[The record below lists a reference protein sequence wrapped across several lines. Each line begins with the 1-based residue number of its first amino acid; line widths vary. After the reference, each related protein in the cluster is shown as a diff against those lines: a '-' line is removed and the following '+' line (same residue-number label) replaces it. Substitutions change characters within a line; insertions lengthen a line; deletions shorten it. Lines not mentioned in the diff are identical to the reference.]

1 MIMKT
6 ILTIILSL
14 AAFSCASQPL
24 QLTADEATNY
34 ESVQIMLRHSRPDHV
49 LKYFGIVRQE
59 LSHDVDVAAAQERM
73 QLQAYRKGCNAIIN
87 FRSRKEYLE
96 GELVLLDS

>member
-1 MIMKT
+1 M
-6 ILTIILSL
+6 ILSL

-24 QLTADEATNY
+24 QITADEAANY
-34 ESVQIMLRHSRPDHV
+34 ESVQIMTSHNRPDLV

-59 LSHDVDVAAAQERM
+59 LNHDVDVAAAQEIM
-73 QLQAYRKGCNAIIN
+73 QLQAYRKGCNAIIR
-87 FRSRKEYLE
+87 FRRSKEYLE